1 MSHDPAPISAVNEWT
16 EPSTDHEH
24 DGEHAHHV
32 VPLSLLVGVLVLLL
46 ILTWITVAVVWVD
59 LDTMFNLPNLNVI
72 VALGVALVKAAFV
85 AFYFMHLRW
94 DAPFNGLILIA
105 SLAFV
110 VLFISWSIL
119 DGQEIKDEVDAPRV
133 ARSVQAN

>member
-1 MSHDPAPISAVNEWT
+1 MSHDPAPISAVNQWT
-16 EPSTDHEH
+16 EDDSHGD
-24 DGEHAHHV
+24 HAHHV
-32 VPLSLLVGVLVLLL
+32 VPLWLLVGILL
-46 ILTWITVAVVWVD
+46 ILLFLTFITVAVTWVD
-59 LDTMFNLPNLNVI
+59 LDTMFHVANLNVT

-110 VLFISWSIL
+110 VLFISWAIL
-119 DGQEIKDEVDAPRV
+119 DGQAVDDRIDRPQGVRA
-133 ARSVQAN
+133 VQAD